1 MEAVIPSFASPLI
14 SMIGEEILLL
24 FFLIIRNT
32 AECPGRLD
40 FNYIKGGVP

>member
-14 SMIGEEILLL
+14 SMIGEEILL